1 MFQLK
6 TMTAGLRITSV
17 AFVIGLV
24 GACAV
29 RLSPMIDY
37 STLRTQRQ
45 ARFFA
50 DGEMIV
56 VQAYNPQGG
65 NLGLDSEPLLDH
77 GRVVL
82 VAGVTSSGA
91 AGVKTYC
98 RDIGPLSPPPD
109 WPNRVFW
116 RNPNGELVHIQS
128 IERGEAARQLVTKCR
143 RLGKLRG
150 SA

>member
-1 MFQLK
+1 MN
-6 TMTAGLRITSV
+6 ASLRITSL

-24 GACAV
+24 GACSV
-29 RLSPMIDY
+29 GLSPMIDY

-45 ARFFA
+45 ARFFV

-65 NLGLDSEPLLDH
+65 NLGLKPEPLLDH

-98 RDIGPLSPPPD
+98 GDIGPLSPPSD

-116 RNPNGELVHIQS
+116 RNRSGELVHIQS
-128 IERGEAARQLVTKCR
+128 IERGEAARQLAARCR
-143 RLGKLRG
+143 RLSKLRG

>member
-1 MFQLK
+1 MN
-6 TMTAGLRITSV
+6 AGLRIASLV
-17 AFVIGLV
+17 FVVGVV
-24 GACAV
+24 GACGV
-29 RLSPMIDY
+29 GLSPMIDY

-45 ARFFA
+45 ARFFV

-65 NLGLDSEPLLDH
+65 NLALDPEPLLDH

-98 RDIGPLSPPPD
+98 QDIGLLSPPPD

-116 RNPNGELVHIQS
+116 RNPSGELVHIQS
-128 IERGEAARQLVTKCR
+128 IDRGEAARQLVAKCR
-143 RLGKLRG
+143 RISKLRG
-150 SA
+150 PA